1 MPGGEIQSA
10 PKPHGIA
17 VGLYLVAAEL
27 AFLLGPFVVIGFA
40 YFYKGDLHDVLYTPY
55 WSIASAVLI
64 GQALVRFIVRMLQSN
79 AHDPSIA
86 WERVTLVFSL
96 LIVLVL
102 IPSLVVLLLVLIS
115 TQPSTY
121 LAVAQL
127 ILFVLAFSLYLVLG
141 WISQDMMSN
150 TAPAEVFSDQMEI
163 GTANLPRHYQKA
175 SGE

>member
-1 MPGGEIQSA
+1 MHGGEGLRA
-10 PKPHGIA
+10 AKPDGRV
-17 VGLYLVAAEL
+17 VGLHLVAAEL

-40 YFYKGDLHDVLYTPY
+40 YFYKGDLHDLLYTPY

-79 AHDPSIA
+79 LHDPSIA

-102 IPSLVVLLLVLIS
+102 IPALVVLLLVVIS
-115 TQPSTY
+115 TQPSFF
-121 LAVAQL
+121 LGVAQL
-127 ILFVLAFSLYLVLG
+127 ILFLVAFSLYLVLG
-141 WISQDMMSN
+141 WIAQDMMANSG
-150 TAPAEVFSDQMEI
+150 PAEEYSNELDI
-163 GTANLPRHYQKA
+163 GTASVPRSYQKA